1 MGEYIESIKVKDS
14 EAEDLDALV
23 YWGLNPIR
31 HFVDVLGEELS
42 GQEGEAWTDKCTL
55 AVNEIRGKLEDIT
68 DTIER
73 WNKERALELKNAEK
87 PPEPTLTEQF
97 VLWKLQDMTP
107 GVQRLVGDFIDWA
120 IENGG
125 NGKKA
130 NLLDLHTALKQF
142 SYDAPERLRDSIGK
156 QIDVVERSIHVCLRI
171 ISEHKEKIIPTDS
184 SEETKEKAPEQ
195 PTKDDPGA

>member
-1 MGEYIESIKVKDS
+1 MGEYIESIKLKDS
-14 EAEDLDALV
+14 EEGDLDALV

-31 HFVDVLGEELS
+31 HFVDVLGEEL
-42 GQEGEAWTDKCTL
+42 EGEAWTDKCGL
-55 AVNEIRGKLEDIT
+55 AFNEIRGKLEDIT

-73 WNKERALELKNAEK
+73 WNEERALELKTEK
-87 PPEPTLTEQF
+87 APEPTLTEQF

-130 NLLDLHTALKQF
+130 KLVDLHTALKQF
-142 SYDAPERLRDSIGK
+142 SYDAPERLHKSIGK
-156 QIDVVERSIHVCLRI
+156 QIDMVQRSICVCLET
-171 ISEHKEKIIPTDS
+171 ISEHKEKIMP
-184 SEETKEKAPEQ
+184 EENSGKAKKKAPEKSA
-195 PTKDDPGA
+195 KDNPGA